1 MDFNQSDT
9 VNIYIKNS
17 KPVSLDVLSYSLQGY
32 AELYNSFIEK
42 SGFNKDFE
50 SKLYIQEI
58 KKGSIV
64 LDLAIGGGV
73 SLLADATNIH
83 ISVEFVKFL
92 QSVYSFFSGKI
103 DKSQLPFSISNKEC
117 DAVHK
122 ATEINAQDV
131 HSNTTYSAHDSKG
144 NVYQNCTFNL
154 NGLEA
159 NAMQN
164 IVENYTKHE
173 LQEQKSTYKSN
184 VAMYWDKAKNPKTD
198 HIKSTD
204 IHGKA
209 IIEDFDVRPKSINF
223 INDIDRQ
230 KCMSKDNFMDFIYM
244 VDVETIY
251 INNRLK
257 IYNIHKVHDSTFL
270 LNDND

>member
-1 MDFNQSDT
+1 MDVNQSDK

-50 SKLYIQEI
+50 SKLYVQEI

-92 QSVYSFFSGKI
+92 QAIYNFFSGKI
-103 DKSQLPFSISNKEC
+103 DKSQLPFPITNKEC

-131 HSNTTYSAHDSKG
+131 NSNTTLSAHDNKG
-144 NVYQNCTFNL
+144 NLYMGCTFNL
-154 NGLEA
+154 TGIDS
-159 NAMQN
+159 NAIQN
-164 IVENYTKHE
+164 IVENYKKLE
-173 LQEQKSTYKSN
+173 SQEQNITYKSN

-198 HIKSTD
+198 HIKSSD

-209 IIEDFDVRPKSINF
+209 IIEEFDVKPKSINF

-230 KCMSKDNFMDFIYM
+230 KCMLKDNFMDFIYM
-244 VDVETIY
+244 VDVATIY

-257 IYNIHKVHDSTFL
+257 IYNIHKVHDATFL